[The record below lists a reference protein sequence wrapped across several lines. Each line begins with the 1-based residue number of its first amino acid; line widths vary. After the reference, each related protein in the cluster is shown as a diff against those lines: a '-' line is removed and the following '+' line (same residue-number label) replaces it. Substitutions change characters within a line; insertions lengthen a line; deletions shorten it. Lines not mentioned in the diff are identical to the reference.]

1 VRLTANNKTA
11 GPTVDAPA
19 SSQVSPPR
27 RAVRRLPAPLLGLV
41 ALVVGVA
48 GARFVSFDGDASPA
62 PPVASANAARTLSD
76 RVTTL
81 EQSVAADPDNIG
93 ARQALGVAY
102 VRRAAENGDPA
113 FYGLAERSF
122 DEADA
127 LVPSDPMT
135 LLGRGALALSL
146 HDFARA
152 KELGLQVT
160 DALPSSPDALGLL
173 VDAQV
178 ELGDYDGAAITLQR
192 MLDVR
197 PGLPALSRASYLR
210 ELHGDLPGA
219 VDAMRRAEVAGTG
232 APFDRATVTVLL
244 GDLYYESGQLDE
256 ALSAYNSSLDSSPG
270 LVAGEVGTARVLA
283 AKGEVAAAIEVLTP
297 VVDRQP
303 VPGALV
309 LLGELQESAG
319 QTTQAVATHELV
331 RAVASLQEQAGQV
344 VDLEMALFEADL
356 GTDTG
361 RAVALARQAY
371 EARPDNVFAA
381 DALAWALF
389 RHGDAAG
396 AVPFSEQAVRLG
408 TADSMLHYH
417 AAEVFAAVGDVERA
431 ATSLRVTA
439 DLNPNSSLR
448 HAGAVRTLAGRLGV
462 SLPATGPQ

>member
-1 VRLTANNKTA
+1 MRLTADNKTA

-27 RAVRRLPAPLLGLV
+27 RAARRLPAPLLGFV

-62 PPVASANAARTLSD
+62 PPVASANAARTVAD
-76 RVTTL
+76 RVTAL

-102 VRRAAENGDPA
+102 VRRAAENGDPT

-127 LVPSDPMT
+127 LVPSDPLT

-256 ALSAYNSSLDSSPG
+256 ALNAYDSSLDSSPG

-283 AKGEVAAAIEVLTP
+283 AKGEVAAAIEVLTA

-361 RAVALARQAY
+361 RAVALARRAY

-389 RHGDAAG
+389 RHGDAAA
-396 AVPFSEQAVRLG
+396 AVPFAEQATRLG
-408 TADSMLHYH
+408 TADAVVHFH
-417 AAEVFAAVGDVERA
+417 AAEVFAAVGDAERA
-431 ATSLRVTA
+431 ATALQVTV
-439 DLNPNSSLR
+439 DLNPTSSLR
-448 HAGAVRTLAGRLGV
+448 HAEAVRALAQRLGV
-462 SLPATGPQ
+462 GLAATVPG

>member
-1 VRLTANNKTA
+1 MA
-11 GPTVDAPA
+11 PTQAQAP
-19 SSQVSPPR
+19 P

-48 GARFVSFDGDASPA
+48 GARFVSYDGAASPGPA
-62 PPVASANAARTLSD
+62 VPSANSARTLED
-76 RVTTL
+76 RLTTL
-81 EQSVAADPDNIG
+81 ERSVAADPDDLG

-102 VRRAAENGDPA
+102 VQRAVENGDPT
-113 FYGLAERSF
+113 FYDLAERSF

-127 LVPSDPMT
+127 LVPSDPLT

-160 DALPSSPDALGLL
+160 EARPSSPDALGLL

-178 ELGDYDGAAITLQR
+178 ELGDYDGAAVTLQR

-210 ELHGDLPGA
+210 ELHGDLTGA

-232 APFDRATVTVLL
+232 APFDRATVTALL
-244 GDLYYESGQLDE
+244 GDLHYEAGRLDE
-256 ALSAYNSSLDSSPG
+256 AQSAYDSALNSSPG
-270 LVAGEVGTARVLA
+270 LVAAEVGTARVLA
-283 AKGEVAAAIEVLTP
+283 ARGEVAAAIDMLTA

-309 LLGELQESAG
+309 LLGDVQEAAG
-319 QTTQAVATHELV
+319 QTTEADSTHELV
-331 RAVASLQEQAGQV
+331 RAVARLQEQAGQV

-356 GTDTG
+356 GDDTG
-361 RAVALARQAY
+361 RAVALARRAY

-389 RHGDAAG
+389 RHGDAAA
-396 AVPFSEQAVRLG
+396 AVPFAEQATRLG
-408 TADSMLHYH
+408 TADAVLHFH
-417 AAEVFAAVGDVERA
+417 AAEVFAAVGDAERA
-431 ATSLRVTA
+431 ATALQVTV
-439 DLNPNSSLR
+439 DLNPTSSLR
-448 HAGAVRTLAGRLGV
+448 HAEAVQALAQRLGV
-462 SLPATGPQ
+462 GLAATAPG